1 MRNHGTYEI
10 GLLEC
15 LPLLNRSM
23 TMKLTKERGLNNMS
37 DHSQKK
43 AFDFHGPC
51 DFEKDLSFT
60 YDQVSE
66 RPSKIA
72 K

>member
-1 MRNHGTYEI
+1 
-10 GLLEC
+10 
-15 LPLLNRSM
+15 
-23 TMKLTKERGLNNMS
+23 MKLTKERGLNNMS

-60 YDQVSE
+60 NDQVSE